1 MLEKTTR
8 HQEKVPEKQK
18 TMKRYTDG
26 VFAKPIRQKSRQP
39 SLIRG
44 TSDPSRLCPV
54 SSAFRKFLVERR
66 ETLPR
71 SSRTRTLQPGFNH
84 SSVLDRLKRRII
96 MMQRMGEKNQT
107 NKQYNK
113 RPDAGRPKV
122 EEMYLAEEVILK
134 SVQSR
139 NFEKEVASAA
149 VSSLP
154 FQPDKGDHYNLNWVL
169 YPFERALFT

>member
-1 MLEKTTR
+1 
-8 HQEKVPEKQK
+8 
-18 TMKRYTDG
+18 
-26 VFAKPIRQKSRQP
+26 
-39 SLIRG
+39 
-44 TSDPSRLCPV
+44 
-54 SSAFRKFLVERR
+54 
-66 ETLPR
+66 
-71 SSRTRTLQPGFNH
+71 
-84 SSVLDRLKRRII
+84 
-96 MMQRMGEKNQT
+96 MGEKNQT

>member
-1 MLEKTTR
+1 MFEKTTR

-18 TMKRYTDG
+18 TMERYTDE

-71 SSRTRTLQPGFNH
+71 SSRTRTLQPFLSTRPPEKKNH
-84 SSVLDRLKRRII
+84 LDPDNGRK
-96 MMQRMGEKNQT
+96 ESNQ
-107 NKQYNK
+107 Q
-113 RPDAGRPKV
+113 A
-122 EEMYLAEEVILK
+122 
-134 SVQSR
+134 VQ
-139 NFEKEVASAA
+139 
-149 VSSLP
+149 
-154 FQPDKGDHYNLNWVL
+154 
-169 YPFERALFT
+169 